1 MAAFA
6 PLVWSAAMMHRKSRA
21 RAAAT
26 LALLAPLMGCQLVK
40 KLTGRGGND
49 AGART
54 TAAPIGDAGGA
65 SPVIALPNPTV
76 APLPTTAPPVP
87 PAPADAPPAGDDA
100 AVAATDASAVGDVPV
115 VAVVDGG
122 AVPTDLEGGRRHHGG
137 YIDNYCKE
145 HPGRVHPRTHV
156 LCPM

>member
-1 MAAFA
+1 
-6 PLVWSAAMMHRKSRA
+6 MMTRMSRG

-26 LALLAPLMGCQLVK
+26 LALLVPLMGCQLVK
-40 KLTGRGGND
+40 KLTGRGNND

-54 TAAPIGDAGGA
+54 TTTAPLGNGSGP

-76 APLPTTAPPVP
+76 APLPTTPPPVP
-87 PAPADAPPAGDDA
+87 PPVPDNTADA
-100 AVAATDASAVGDVPV
+100 AVAAATDAAPAAPDAPV

-122 AVPTDLEGGRRHHGG
+122 AVPTDLEGGRRGRRGG
-137 YIDNYCKE
+137 VDDFCKQ

>member
-1 MAAFA
+1 
-6 PLVWSAAMMHRKSRA
+6 MMTRKSRG

-26 LALLAPLMGCQLVK
+26 LALLVPLMGCQLVK
-40 KLTGRGGND
+40 KLTGRGNND
-49 AGART
+49 GGSRT
-54 TAAPIGDAGGA
+54 TTAPLSDAGGA

-76 APLPTTAPPVP
+76 APLPTTPPPVP
-87 PAPADAPPAGDDA
+87 PPGNDGVGDG
-100 AVAATDASAVGDVPV
+100 AVAAATDAAPSTPDDAPV

-122 AVPTDLEGGRRHHGG
+122 AVPTDLEGGRHRGG
-137 YIDNYCKE
+137 YWDNYCKD

>member
-6 PLVWSAAMMHRKSRA
+6 ALVWSAPMMTRMSRG

-26 LALLAPLMGCQLVK
+26 LALLVPLMGCQLVK
-40 KLTGRGGND
+40 KLTGRNND
-49 AGART
+49 AGSRT
-54 TAAPIGDAGGA
+54 TAVLTDAGGA

-76 APLPTTAPPVP
+76 APLPTTPPPVP
-87 PAPADAPPAGDDA
+87 PPGNDTGDA
-100 AVAATDASAVGDVPV
+100 AVAAATDAAPAAGDAPV

-122 AVPTDLEGGRRHHGG
+122 AVPTDLEGGRRRPGN
-137 YIDNYCKE
+137 YWDNYCKD

>member
-1 MAAFA
+1 M
-6 PLVWSAAMMHRKSRA
+6 SRG

-26 LALLAPLMGCQLVK
+26 LALLVPLMGCQLVK
-40 KLTGRGGND
+40 RLTGRGNND
-49 AGART
+49 GGSRT
-54 TAAPIGDAGGA
+54 TTAPLGDGGGA

-76 APLPTTAPPVP
+76 APLPTTPPPVLP
-87 PAPADAPPAGDDA
+87 LGYDTASDGSVAG
-100 AVAATDASAVGDVPV
+100 ATDASPAANDAPV

-122 AVPTDLEGGRRHHGG
+122 AVPTDLEGGRRRPGN
-137 YIDNYCKE
+137 YWDNYCKD

>member
-1 MAAFA
+1 MTR
-6 PLVWSAAMMHRKSRA
+6 MSRG

-26 LALLAPLMGCQLVK
+26 LALLVPLMGCQLVK
-40 KLTGRGGND
+40 KLTGRNND
-49 AGART
+49 AGSRT
-54 TAAPIGDAGGA
+54 TAVLTDAGGA

-76 APLPTTAPPVP
+76 APLPTTPPPVP
-87 PAPADAPPAGDDA
+87 PLGNEGPGDASVA
-100 AVAATDASAVGDVPV
+100 AATDAAPAASDAPV

-122 AVPTDLEGGRRHHGG
+122 AVPTDLEGGRRRTGN
-137 YIDNYCKE
+137 YWDNYCKD